1 MKIDKKNEL
10 ISELVMNSPIGPLLL
25 RANNES
31 LLALDFTKK
40 KIPTKTN
47 NLILLA
53 AKKEL
58 DDYFMGKL
66 NKFTISVDARG
77 TDFQMKVWK
86 ELEQIP
92 FGKTLSYGELAEKV
106 GGKNYARAVGTA
118 VGKNPI
124 AIIIPCHRILAFN
137 GIGGFSGGIKIKQ
150 QLLHVESL

>member
-31 LLALDFTKK
+31 LLSLDFTPK

-47 NLILLA
+47 NLILQR

-124 AIIIPCHRILAFN
+124 AIIIPCHRILASN

-150 QLLHVESL
+150 QLLHVEAL